1 MRNSSVTV
9 ADPAASQFVPWWGT
23 RKANGGGHNQRLHQQ
38 KETKAEYE
46 RDAISTESTE
56 LSLVSSQKKNRGFLP
71 ESGEMSCRQK
81 FMQITKFGR
90 DSFATVVGFMMQI
103 GKNILQPNNPFLID
117 EGKEKNGN

>member
-1 MRNSSVTV
+1 MGAVITSDYISSRRERN
-9 ADPAASQFVPWWGT
+9 Q
-23 RKANGGGHNQRLHQQ
+23 
-38 KETKAEYE
+38 

-56 LSLVSSQKKNRGFLP
+56 LSLVSSQKKNRGVLP

-103 GKNILQPNNPFLID
+103 GKNTLQPNNPFPYR
-117 EGKEKNGN
+117 ERGKMIKEIRNTALVPSKRDVVTAIS